1 MFRKI
6 APGPIKSASTEV
18 FRKIEMLSHS
28 TTNPAT
34 FGFLH
39 FLEQFYTILSFF
51 GAGYMENDSK
61 YKYFFGKEPAGYFIS
76 ETESCQFHVA
86 FQRFGVKAGRGP
98 LFIICMDIYMR
109 C

>member
-1 MFRKI
+1 MK
-6 APGPIKSASTEV
+6 
-18 FRKIEMLSHS
+18 
-28 TTNPAT
+28 
-34 FGFLH
+34 
-39 FLEQFYTILSFF
+39 
-51 GAGYMENDSK
+51 NDLK
-61 YKYFFGKEPAGYFIS
+61 HKYFFGKEPAGHFFIS

>member
-1 MFRKI
+1 
-6 APGPIKSASTEV
+6 
-18 FRKIEMLSHS
+18 MLSFCDLTP

-109 C
+109 CWKVQNSVKLFQKV